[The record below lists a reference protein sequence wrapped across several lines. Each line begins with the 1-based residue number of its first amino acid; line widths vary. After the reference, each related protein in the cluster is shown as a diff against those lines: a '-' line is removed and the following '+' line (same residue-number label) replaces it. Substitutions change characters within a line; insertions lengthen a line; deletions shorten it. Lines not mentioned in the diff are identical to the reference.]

1 MMNEEWDWLDFI
13 IFVSILGIAVQ
24 VMRHIMGT

>member
-1 MMNEEWDWLDFI
+1 MNEEWDYLDFI

-24 VMRHIMGT
+24 VMRHTMGV

>member
-1 MMNEEWDWLDFI
+1 MNEEWDWVDFI

-24 VMRHIMGT
+24 VMRHVMGV

>member
-1 MMNEEWDWLDFI
+1 MNEEWDWLDFI

-24 VMRHIMGT
+24 VMRHVMGV

>member
-1 MMNEEWDWLDFI
+1 MNEELDWLDFI

-24 VMRHIMGT
+24 VMRHIMGA

>member
-24 VMRHIMGT
+24 VMRHVMGV

>member
-1 MMNEEWDWLDFI
+1 MNEEWDWLDFI

>member
-1 MMNEEWDWLDFI
+1 MNEEWDYLDFI

-24 VMRHIMGT
+24 VMRHIMGV

>member
-1 MMNEEWDWLDFI
+1 MNEYWDWLDFI

-24 VMRHIMGT
+24 VMRHIMGV

>member
-1 MMNEEWDWLDFI
+1 MNEEWDWLDFI

-24 VMRHIMGT
+24 VMRHTMGV

>member
-1 MMNEEWDWLDFI
+1 MNEEWDWLDFI

-24 VMRHIMGT
+24 VMRHIMGV

>member
-1 MMNEEWDWLDFI
+1 MNEEWDWLDFV

-24 VMRHIMGT
+24 VMRHIMGV